1 MGLPD
6 LSALEQKLAGISY
19 YPALF
24 EGAFGSPAITSDRVA
39 KALAQ
44 FVRSLVSFN
53 SPYDQGRVMQIDEQ
67 GLDPVESF
75 TQPIPEEI
83 FSAEEN
89 RGKQIFLTPITS
101 AGGGCFSCHSTEA
114 FINAGTGPTSNGLDV
129 ATPDDQGACEPP
141 EFQSRENRCG
151 TFKVPSLR
159 NVGVRPPYMHDG
171 SLASLAMVIDH
182 YSEGIEAHPNLSP
195 VLKDALGDPVRL
207 NFSAADKDALIA
219 FLHALTDES
228 FLTDEKFSDPFD

>member
-1 MGLPD
+1 V
-6 LSALEQKLAGISY
+6 AISY
-19 YPALF
+19 YPPLF
-24 EGAFGSPAITSDRVA
+24 EDAFGSPEITSDRVA

-53 SPYDQGRVMQIDEQ
+53 SKYDRGRVMQIDEQ

-83 FSAEEN
+83 FSAVEN

-101 AGGGCFSCHSTEA
+101 GGGGCFSCHSTEA
-114 FINAGTGPTSNGLDV
+114 FVNAGGGPTSNGLDA
-129 ATPDDQGACEPP
+129 ATPDDQGACEPL
-141 EFQSRENRCG
+141 EFQSQPERCG

-171 SLASLAMVIDH
+171 SLATLALVIDH

-195 VLKDALGDPVRL
+195 VLKDTLGDPVRL
-207 NFSAADKDALIA
+207 NFSVEDKGALIA
-219 FLHALTDES
+219 FLNALTDES
-228 FLTDEKFSDPFD
+228 FLRDEKFSDPFD